1 MRNLRQLLVLFFC
14 CAAILF
20 TACKK
25 DHNEPEPPEV
35 KTRTLLVYIV
45 ADNNGLSRFATED
58 INEMKE
64 GLSTIDTNHHNLLV
78 YLDNGT
84 STQLIQLTK
93 ESNGEVVKKVIKD
106 YGPQNS
112 LDVTFMKG
120 VFSEAF
126 TQFPAESYA
135 IDFWSHGEGWLPTG
149 TTTRW
154 WGQDGGSGTKMDI
167 KELHQALRSAPHFDF
182 ILFDSCFM
190 QAIEV
195 AYQLRDCA
203 DFFIGSPTEIPGP
216 GAPYKEVVQAC
227 FSKNSGEALARY
239 VALNYYQPYEQI
251 YNGDRPTTNDYWSGG
266 VSMGVLKSSELVPFA
281 EATRK
286 VLTTFLSNQGGIS
299 TNDLLYYGRGGRY
312 YYYYDFNSFIKKVTT
327 GNEEAYADW
336 KSAFDKTIIQFDTTA
351 KNYSGS
357 ENTYPYGLF
366 PMTGMC
372 GLSTYIP
379 QGINP
384 TFDTYYQT
392 LDWYAVS
399 GWKEVMEQ
407 R

>member
-1 MRNLRQLLVLFFC
+1 MRVLRQLIVFFICCTTLF
-14 CAAILF
+14 L
-20 TACKK
+20 TACK
-25 DHNEPEPPEV
+25 DDPEPPV
-35 KTRTLLVYIV
+35 VRMRTLLVYIV
-45 ADNNGLSRFATED
+45 ADDNGLSNFATED

-64 GLSTIDTNHHNLLV
+64 GFAEVNTELYNLLV
-78 YLDNGT
+78 YLDNGS

-93 ESNGEVVKKVIKD
+93 DGNGEVIKKVIKN

-120 VFSEAF
+120 VFSEVF
-126 TQFPAESYA
+126 NNFPAESYA
-135 IDFWSHGEGWLPTG
+135 IDFWSHGEGWLPT

-154 WGQDGGSGTKMDI
+154 WGQDGGSGTKMEI
-167 KELHQALRSAPHFDF
+167 KELHEALRSAPHFDF

-195 AYQLRDCA
+195 VYQLRDCA

-216 GAPYKEVVQAC
+216 GAPYKEVIQAC
-227 FSKNSGEALARY
+227 FSPKKGEELAKY

-251 YNGDRPTTNDYWSGG
+251 YNDQIPTTNKKWTGG
-266 VSMGVLKSSELVPFA
+266 VSVGVLRSNQLTAFA
-281 EATRK
+281 EETRK
-286 VLTTFLSNQGGIS
+286 VLTTFLFNQTPIT

-312 YYYYDFNSFIKKVTT
+312 YYYYDFNSFIKKITT
-327 GNEEAYADW
+327 GHEEAYAQW
-336 KSAFDKTIIQFDTTA
+336 KSAFDQTIIQFDTTA

-357 ENTYPYGLF
+357 ERIYPYGLF
-366 PMTGMC
+366 PMTGTC

-379 QGINP
+379 QGLNLS
-384 TFDTYYQT
+384 FDSYYQT

-399 GWKEVMEQ
+399 GWREVMKLPQ
-407 R
+407 